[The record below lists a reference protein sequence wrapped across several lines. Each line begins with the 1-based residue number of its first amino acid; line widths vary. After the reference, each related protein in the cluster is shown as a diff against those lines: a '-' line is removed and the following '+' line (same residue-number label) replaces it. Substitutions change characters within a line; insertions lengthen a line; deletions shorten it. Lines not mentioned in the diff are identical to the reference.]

1 MSSFFING
9 AKYAVS
15 SSLAAAVAISALS
28 NASPAV
34 ASTTTPAAIGD
45 ICLLTSGWEELNEA
59 PIRVSAVAAGVS
71 MTLEGVDTTNTV
83 RFPAGEGVGTFE
95 KVTGWTGMTQITEVN
110 QTGGEQQFEV
120 YQYVGDAGRRQ
131 RKKPTYKNAMDVEFV
146 MDYDP
151 DLAWYAKLVELDFLA
166 EPVIIRETLTNG
178 DVLYY
183 AGTIAFNKVPTKQM
197 NKNMQVRA
205 SLSMSTDP
213 IRFAS

>member
-15 SSLAAAVAISALS
+15 SALAAAVTVTALS
-28 NASPAV
+28 NADPAV
-34 ASTTTPAAIGD
+34 ASTTTPAAVGTVGI
-45 ICLLTSGWEELNEA
+45 LTSGWEELNEA
-59 PIRVSAVAAGVS
+59 PVRISAIAAGVS

-83 RFPAGEGVGTFE
+83 RFPAGEGIGTFE
-95 KVTGWTGMTQITEVN
+95 AVSGWTSITQITDIQ
-110 QTGGEQQFEV
+110 QTGGEQNYET

-151 DLAWYAKLVELDFLA
+151 DLSWYDKLVDLDYLA
-166 EPVIIRETLTNG
+166 EPVIIRETLTTG

-205 SLSMSTDP
+205 SLSMSADP